1 MEQYGVI
8 KYKFYENPSYDR
20 QLPMTMVVHHREFF
34 GGCHSFE
41 RFFSSKWTT
50 IFVLEAD
57 IAEEFQLRELAMAA
71 NSPSIHLALLDPI
84 RSMSGVW
91 LGRKVALEILK
102 MNHGDA
108 PPPLLLSTHRDIHT
122 LPEWHLKHRSY
133 EDVVTRMVHE
143 FLEEDRMNDID
154 DTNVNDYRHEY
165 KAAPL
170 DDECKAKY
178 GIYW

>member
-1 MEQYGVI
+1 M
-8 KYKFYENPSYDR
+8 
-20 QLPMTMVVHHREFF
+20 
-34 GGCHSFE
+34 
-41 RFFSSKWTT
+41 
-50 IFVLEAD
+50 EAD

-143 FLEEDRMNDID
+143 FLEEDRMNVID

-170 DDECKAKY
+170 DGECKAIFDDKSRPTFMMNTAMVETIPNTDTLE
-178 GIYW
+178 GSLFHSMEAGLRLKPALEDTIFKTKSHLA